1 MSSARAAGDELALA
15 QPEHGMVQVTF
26 ALAYPPPFS
35 LPPPSCILL
44 PLIAFSLTLHDFVKG
59 EEEDKPMAGQIMD
72 DEVTSASRPD
82 VIAGFLRG
90 TRGTGLF
97 S

>member
-1 MSSARAAGDELALA
+1 
-15 QPEHGMVQVTF
+15 
-26 ALAYPPPFS
+26 
-35 LPPPSCILL
+35 
-44 PLIAFSLTLHDFVKG
+44 
-59 EEEDKPMAGQIMD
+59 MAGQIMD
-72 DEVTSASRPD
+72 DEVTSASRPG